1 MKKERLVFMGTPD
14 ICLPSLKQLLKTQ
27 QLVGIVTQPDK
38 PQGRGQK
45 QRFSPVKQ
53 LALDHQIPIAQP
65 NTKDAIKDALDAF
78 HPTLIIVFAYGR
90 ILPKSVTDQ
99 YICLN
104 LHASLLPAYR
114 GASPIQAAL
123 LNNDTQTG
131 ITLMRMNERMDEGNI
146 ITQQHC
152 DITQTDNLESLHDK
166 LADCSANMCTQ
177 LLSQPIARTA
187 LEGLPQDHQQASY
200 CKKLQSE
207 DMALSL
213 DESAI
218 TWLAKIRAFSPR
230 PGAYLIQ
237 QGKRIKILE
246 AEIKDNK
253 IHLKTVKPEGKPSM
267 SYHDYCLGHPEGIT
281 TC

>member
-53 LALDHQIPIAQP
+53 LALD
-65 NTKDAIKDALDAF
+65 
-78 HPTLIIVFAYGR
+78 R

-131 ITLMRMNERMDEGNI
+131 ITLMRMNARMDEGNI

-166 LADCSANMCTQ
+166 LADCAANMCTE

-213 DESAI
+213 DEPAI

-253 IHLKTVKPEGKPSM
+253 IHLKTVKPEGKPRM